1 MKRKVIDTTLEE
13 YTKDILLQCEKENI
27 KVTSEDFR
35 QSYYDDIC
43 NAIKNDIDISER
55 VYNSIPD
62 LHYWI
67 YKHFQSRGYKVVQ
80 LDWKV
85 QSEYF
90 DVVERKAQ

>member
-13 YTKDILLQCEKENI
+13 YTRDILLQCEKENI

-67 YKHFQSRGYKVVQ
+67 EKHFLKNGKNIIISDLQNYEVI
-80 LDWKV
+80 
-85 QSEYF
+85 EI
-90 DVVERKAQ
+90 KAQ